1 MFPHLCLTFHHQ
13 TVGAALQGGQDSVT
27 GGHFLLSPALHTL
40 QMGFKPSQ
48 SPWSGERSLS
58 QCTVCCQ
65 PDWAIKTWGR
75 LPHRF
80 CDIPSTVRPDC
91 NPHQPPAKC
100 HHPGTDEAA
109 SAPQG
114 KHKPRGHRRSVG
126 SGPQPEVLGPDTQE
140 LPVQRSRSTDASSI
154 QNL

>member
-1 MFPHLCLTFHHQ
+1 M
-13 TVGAALQGGQDSVT
+13 QGGQDSVS
-27 GGHFLLSPALHTL
+27 GGHFLLSPALYTL

-80 CDIPSTVRPDC
+80 CDISTTVRPDC

-100 HHPGTDEAA
+100 HHPGRDEAA
-109 SAPQG
+109 PAPQG
-114 KHKPRGHRRSVG
+114 KHKSRGHRRSVG
-126 SGPQPEVLGPDTQE
+126 SGSQPEVLGPDTRTGSYLCKDQDPQM
-140 LPVQRSRSTDASSI
+140 LPVSRIYKELLQTQQKDKPP
-154 QNL
+154 N